1 MAVNFSQLLL
11 NMEKMNASDIH
22 LKVGAPPVY
31 RVYGELIP
39 FDHPPV
45 TKEEVNGI
53 VDKIVPE
60 KLKQRLAKE
69 GAVDFAF
76 SIDQKT
82 RFRSNA
88 FYQRGTLSL
97 ALRRL
102 AYEDLGFEELKLPPI
117 IAEIAKARR
126 GMVLLTGPTGTGKST
141 TMAAIIDYINTTRRE
156 HIITIEDPIE
166 FIHRDKMSLIEQR
179 EIGLDARSFDEA
191 LRHTL
196 REDPNVIL
204 IGEMRDRETINIAIR
219 AAMTGHLLIST
230 LHTINAVQTVDR
242 ILKYFGVE
250 EQAGLRS
257 ELCIALK
264 AVISQRL
271 VPAADGAGR
280 VPCVE
285 IMVVN
290 EMIRKLIRE
299 NRVEDMEQVIKNNM
313 DGMQTFDQS
322 LQDLLKRKLI
332 TLDTGTAHAED
343 VLAFKRM
350 AAGGVAG
357 DDRSRIISTL

>member
-1 MAVNFSQLLL
+1 MPVNFTQLLM

-39 FDHPPV
+39 VDHPPL
-45 TKEEVNGI
+45 TKEEVAAI
-53 VDKIVPE
+53 VDKVVPE
-60 KLKQRLAKE
+60 QLKARLTKE

-76 SIDQKT
+76 STDQKT

-102 AYEDLGFEELKLPPI
+102 QSENLDFDALKLPPI
-117 IAEIAKARR
+117 IKEIANARR

-141 TMAAIIDYINTTRRE
+141 TMAAMIDHINTTRRE

-166 FIHRDKMSLIEQR
+166 FIHRDKLSLIEQR
-179 EIGLDARSFDEA
+179 EIGLDARTFDEA

-219 AAMTGHLLIST
+219 AAMTGHLVIST
-230 LHTINAVQTVDR
+230 LHTVNAVQTVDR
-242 ILKYFGVE
+242 ILKYFSVE

-257 ELCIALK
+257 ELPIALK
-264 AVISQRL
+264 SVVSQRL
-271 VPAADGAGR
+271 VTAANGPGR

-299 NRVEDMEQVIKNNM
+299 NRVEDMIQVIKNNM

-322 LQDLLKRKLI
+322 LMDLYRRKLI
-332 TLDTGTAHAED
+332 TLDTGVANAED

-350 AAGGVAG
+350 STGGFAG